1 MPTQKRYSAQFKLE
15 VVEEFLR
22 GDKGSVQIAR
32 ERGIDI
38 TSLRTWR
45 RDYEQHGAEAWPS
58 VVVPSPANED
68 KIAQLERVIGQ
79 LTVENLVLK
88 KALTQVRSA
97 SKLGTLSSTS

>member
-1 MPTQKRYSAQFKLE
+1 MRAQKRYSAQFKQE

-38 TSLRTWR
+38 TSLRAWR
-45 RDYEQHGAEAWPS
+45 RQYEQRGAEAWSS
-58 VVVPSPANED
+58 VGVAAPTNED
-68 KIAQLERVIGQ
+68 TIAQLERVIGQ

-88 KALTQVRSA
+88 KALTQVRST
-97 SKLGTLSSTS
+97 SQPGTLSSTG